1 MEYIYDKVWPR
12 RAPRAR
18 QRVHLSVKWPAAR
31 APRSSQAAV
40 VSSPGR
46 TGSPAPP
53 SRIVGVLLSG
63 RRALALRPRQADR
76 DPDHPEQHGGGE
88 LRVAAHQPRQARRC
102 QRSAP
107 PQGARGAA
115 PPANRRRRGR
125 RSGFWGSSGGALPR
139 DRWPGAPGTLSPQIC
154 AHSFLELASDTFH
167 LISPWFESSPLPPR
181 STSFLIFGG
190 PTAGRPGTLSP
201 LSLCEFLF

>member
-1 MEYIYDKVWPR
+1 MVWPR
-12 RAPRAR
+12 RAPCAR
-18 QRVHLSVKWPAAR
+18 QRVYLSVKWPAAR

-63 RRALALRPRQADR
+63 RRALALRPREADR

-115 PPANRRRRGR
+115 PPATARVHPPPEGR
-125 RSGFWGSSGGALPR
+125 A
-139 DRWPGAPGTLSPQIC
+139 APT
-154 AHSFLELASDTFH
+154 ATAREKVRFLG
-167 LISPWFESSPLPPR
+167 
-181 STSFLIFGG
+181 IFGVPAACSCG
-190 PTAGRPGTLSP
+190 IVGQGHPVRFPLKFVLIP
-201 LSLCEFLF
+201 LSN

>member
-1 MEYIYDKVWPR
+1 MKSN
-12 RAPRAR
+12 RAPRTPSSERIHFIGEVAG
-18 QRVHLSVKWPAAR
+18 AAR
-31 APRSSQAAV
+31 LPLALLARRAV

-63 RRALALRPRQADR
+63 RRALALRPREADR

-107 PQGARGAA
+107 PQRARGAA
-115 PPANRRRRGR
+115 PPATARVHPPPEGR
-125 RSGFWGSSGGALPR
+125 A
-139 DRWPGAPGTLSPQIC
+139 APT
-154 AHSFLELASDTFH
+154 ATAREKVRFLG
-167 LISPWFESSPLPPR
+167 
-181 STSFLIFGG
+181 IFGVPATRSRG
-190 PTAGRPGTLSP
+190 IVGQGHPVRCP
-201 LSLCEFLF
+201 LKFVLIPFWN

>member
-1 MEYIYDKVWPR
+1 MA
-12 RAPRAR
+12 APRAT
-18 QRVHLSVKWPAAR
+18 HASAFISSVKRPAAR

-63 RRALALRPRQADR
+63 WRALALRPREAEADR
-76 DPDHPEQHGGGE
+76 DPGHPEQHGGGE

-107 PQGARGAA
+107 PQRARGAA
-115 PPANRRRRGR
+115 PPATARVHPPPEGR
-125 RSGFWGSSGGALPR
+125 A
-139 DRWPGAPGTLSPQIC
+139 APT
-154 AHSFLELASDTFH
+154 ATAREKVRFLG
-167 LISPWFESSPLPPR
+167 
-181 STSFLIFGG
+181 IFGVPAARSRG
-190 PTAGRPGTLSP
+190 IVGQGHPVRFP
-201 LSLCEFLF
+201 LKFVLIPFWN